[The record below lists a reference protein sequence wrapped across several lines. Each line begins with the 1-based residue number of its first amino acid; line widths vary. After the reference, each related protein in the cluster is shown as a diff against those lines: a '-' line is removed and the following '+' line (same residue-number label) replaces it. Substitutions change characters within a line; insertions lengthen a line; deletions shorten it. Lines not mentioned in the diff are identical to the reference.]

1 MKKYL
6 KKIRISSKA
15 LVFTGIFI
23 LSSVSFA
30 GCKKS
35 EQIKET
41 ITTVSKQIQK
51 DSAQQEKSQDS
62 TSLEENTSLEEITSE
77 EITTSEQSETTLA
90 EQVSSEAPAQQAPET
105 EPPTAPTFY
114 VTDML
119 MTCYAVQDINVRK
132 GPSTNYDRIGS
143 LSANQ
148 EVIVTGQADTG
159 WYRISY
165 NGGEA
170 YASSRYLTS
179 EQPISEQ
186 PSNAEA
192 STSENTPSE
201 EITNPPVFD
210 TPPARPSNSKA
221 EKREQAKVIAQEI
234 ANAILSDSELQ
245 TDIEKVGAAA
255 YIVSLY
261 CQQAMY
267 TTEGENYSEA
277 YGVFIS
283 GEFSCAGATRAL
295 GMVLSCMGYE
305 WEHVNE
311 NQWTHQWC
319 RLAIDGQIGWAD
331 GQLGG
336 AGYGKHF
343 VED

>member
-15 LVFTGIFI
+15 LVFAGIFI

-35 EQIKET
+35 EQTKET
-41 ITTVSKQIQK
+41 TTTVSKQIQK

-90 EQVSSEAPAQQAPET
+90 EQVSSEPPAQQALET
-105 EPPTAPTFY
+105 EPPTASTFY

-186 PSNAEA
+186 
-192 STSENTPSE
+192 
-201 EITNPPVFD
+201 
-210 TPPARPSNSKA
+210 PSNSKA

>member
-15 LVFTGIFI
+15 LVFAGIFI

-35 EQIKET
+35 EQTKET

-90 EQVSSEAPAQQAPET
+90 EQVSSEPPAQQALET
-105 EPPTAPTFY
+105 EPPTASTFY

-186 PSNAEA
+186 
-192 STSENTPSE
+192 
-201 EITNPPVFD
+201 
-210 TPPARPSNSKA
+210 PSNSKA